1 MEKIMKDQNNK
12 TEEYIQIGTAFGIGN
27 CPDEPQ
33 NPYDIVTFKDEASD
47 YGVRLIIKADLS
59 EKDLYDA
66 LSVLQFC
73 ADNEL
78 CGRCIKIDEFHHHPL
93 CDVEQIPDKVVKA
106 ISLWDDAP
114 EDILKALSKLADKA
128 L

>member
-1 MEKIMKDQNNK
+1 MKNQNNK
-12 TEEYIQIGTAFGIGN
+12 TEKYIQIGTAFGIGN

-33 NPYDIVTFKDEASD
+33 NPYNIVTFKDEASD

-114 EDILKALSKLADKA
+114 EDTLKALSKLADKA